1 MNNYWS
7 LYLLTRLD
15 SLIGLSIGVAV
26 ILFVAVLILGVTAI
40 MHYIEDDCEENIDE
54 RKLFRSKLI
63 KSLKWCISVGV
74 FFTLISA
81 LVPSR
86 NEAIFIVAGGKTMD
100 FIQNDTTINKIP
112 AQTTILISEFLEKQI
127 NEVKASGSVT
137 SK

>member
-15 SLIGLSIGVAV
+15 NLVSLFTTLTIVSLIGVLFLVIIYSINWIVGDYNSD
-26 ILFVAVLILGVTAI
+26 GEGTSRAI
-40 MHYIEDDCEENIDE
+40 
-54 RKLFRSKLI
+54 SKQF
-63 KSLKWCISVGV
+63 KW
-74 FFTLISA
+74 
-81 LVPSR
+81 LVPLSLVFSFLLVATPSK